1 MTVKKTAKLTDDCSR
16 MRTFV
21 DSRLTRSN
29 VSEPWWMV
37 VAASPAVFKTVCG
50 VGESNPLPASEERSV
65 RHLRMWARGGDA
77 IDNCNLSSG
86 SLSRA
91 SLNICADFRGPSD
104 IRSRRHLYAAD
115 P

>member
-65 RHLRMWARGGDA
+65 RHLRMWARGEMLLITA
-77 IDNCNLSSG
+77 TYRQHI
-86 SLSRA
+86 SRA
-91 SLNICADFRGPSD
+91 RVPIMC
-104 IRSRRHLYAAD
+104 SRRRCYRQCCYREQAL
-115 P
+115 